1 MRKDLAFCL
10 FPSVFKS
17 GNIVCLPFSVFLGY
31 LAHTFFFKVVLFT
44 NTTNAGPSGLNRFKF
59 TLYIGYDEQSQE
71 EKHTLKKKRF

>member
-1 MRKDLAFCL
+1 MKLFVSVCFLVCLKAVILCACL
-10 FPSVFKS
+10 FRF
-17 GNIVCLPFSVFLGY
+17 FLF
-31 LAHTFFFKVVLFT
+31 AWRTRFFFKVVLFT